1 MIKIENLTKTY
12 FDSKSVGYCALKDI
26 SLEIKDGEIFG
37 IIGMSGA
44 GKTTLIR
51 CLSHLEKPDSGS
63 IIVGDTNIVNVNNR
77 KIKNVFKKMGV
88 VFQGYNLLEQENIYE
103 NIAFPLRINK
113 IKEELIKERV
123 NELLALVNL
132 TDKGQAYPSKLS
144 GGQKQRVAIA
154 RALASSPQILLCDE
168 PTSALDPLTTKAIL
182 DLLLKI
188 NEKYNTTIVI
198 ITHEI
203 RLIKSICDKVAVISD
218 GRIIEKGSVSD
229 IFNNPKD
236 DITRMLIKEG
246 L

>member
-12 FDSKSVGYCALKDI
+12 FDSRKSGYCALKDI

-37 IIGMSGA
+37 VIGMSGA

-63 IIVGDTNIVNVNNR
+63 IFVGETNIANVSNR

-103 NIAFPLRINK
+103 NIAFPLRINNV
-113 IKEELIKERV
+113 KEELIKERV
-123 NELLALVNL
+123 NELLTLVNL
-132 TDKGQAYPSKLS
+132 TDKGKTYPSKLS
-144 GGQKQRVAIA
+144 GGQKQRVANA

-218 GRIIEKGSVSD
+218 GRIIESGNVND
-229 IFNNPKD
+229 IFNNPQD